1 MATLYTTHL
10 NQSII
15 SVTSNG
21 TATGQI
27 GIAATDLGKVEVG
40 AHCSVSNNAGA
51 VVSGIVHSI
60 TTTGILTIQTNR
72 ETAAPGIIQGPVY
85 TNADLSA
92 FTVAA
97 LSTVTINDQDIAV
110 PWIPV
115 KLLNSD
121 GSSVPSPG
129 GSSSV
134 PATSTSV
141 GPANASVTSVV
152 STVLTSNTSRKG
164 AAIAN
169 TGSVTCYVAL
179 GSNATTSIYTV
190 SLVAGAYYEVPFGFT
205 GSITALTAASTTTL
219 SVTEFS

>member
-72 ETAAPGIIQGPVY
+72 ETAAPGIIQGPVD

-97 LSTVTINDQDIAV
+97 LTHSIEI
-110 PWIPV
+110 
-115 KLLNSD
+115 LL
-121 GSSVPSPG
+121 
-129 GSSSV
+129 
-134 PATSTSV
+134 
-141 GPANASVTSVV
+141 
-152 STVLTSNTSRKG
+152 
-164 AAIAN
+164 
-169 TGSVTCYVAL
+169 
-179 GSNATTSIYTV
+179 
-190 SLVAGAYYEVPFGFT
+190 
-205 GSITALTAASTTTL
+205 
-219 SVTEFS
+219 